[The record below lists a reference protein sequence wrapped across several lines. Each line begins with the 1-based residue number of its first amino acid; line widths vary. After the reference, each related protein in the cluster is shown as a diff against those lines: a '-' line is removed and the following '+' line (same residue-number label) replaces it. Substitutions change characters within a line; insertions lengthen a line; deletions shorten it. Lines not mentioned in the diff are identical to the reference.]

1 MNNRLL
7 RAQFADTNNGEITAP
22 TPTLVPLAQSIRP
35 NRRYQ
40 AEHYVVSE
48 PVFKFFTPNIS
59 SVSGAQSW

>member
-1 MNNRLL
+1 MNNQRL
-7 RAQFADTNNGEITAP
+7 RAQFADTNNDQITAL
-22 TPTLVPLAQSIRP
+22 TPTLVPLAQSVRP
-35 NRRYQ
+35 NMRYQ